1 MTIYYGIHPF
11 GAINSNAL
19 KIGFQTKHFMGKY
32 SIDHPFK
39 DIMKMIYN
47 LL

>member
-1 MTIYYGIHPF
+1 MAFTHSVHK
-11 GAINSNAL
+11 NSNAL

-39 DIMKMIYN
+39 DIMKMIHN